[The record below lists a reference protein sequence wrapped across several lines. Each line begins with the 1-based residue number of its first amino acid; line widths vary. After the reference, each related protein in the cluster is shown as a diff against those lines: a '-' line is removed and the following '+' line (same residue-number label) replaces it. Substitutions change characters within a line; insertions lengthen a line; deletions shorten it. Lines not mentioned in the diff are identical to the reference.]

1 MSQDE
6 LGDLLGVSAR
16 YIGMIEGG
24 KKDIEPSSALHK
36 LFVLFESNKIPV
48 RRGFI
53 HENTNSRRAPS
64 LTKNAHH
71 SVEPDPGGNG
81 SGLGIADV
89 IEQVRADLDVLEEGG
104 AAEKRRALMFLQ
116 EVHMPL
122 LARTVQH
129 QLNLK

>member
-53 HENTNSRRAPS
+53 HENAVGRRA
-64 LTKNAHH
+64 TNHGRNAHH

-81 SGLGIADV
+81 SGLGLADV
-89 IEQVRADLDVLEEGG
+89 IEQVRADLDALEVGG
-104 AAEKRRALMFLQ
+104 PSEKRRSLMFLQ

-122 LARTVQH
+122 LARTVQNE
-129 QLNLK
+129 LNTK